1 MLLTETLIVCP
12 NSTQLSKFSSIGF
25 VHCAAQFT
33 LTSIASITNSIFKY
47 FLIKFFICVIS
58 KYIKSVLHNVYKKET
73 PWITILQGDLHAGLK
88 KETLI
93 ITRLQG
99 FFIVELVGFEPTS

>member
-1 MLLTETLIVCP
+1 MLLEFEEFTVPEGGVAVQKLLVLLLTETLIVCP

-73 PWITILQGDLHAGLK
+73 P
-88 KETLI
+88 
-93 ITRLQG
+93 
-99 FFIVELVGFEPTS
+99 